1 MRDTRSWFVYIIEC
15 KDGKLYTGIA
25 LNIERRLAEHNKGRA
40 CRFTKYRWPVK
51 LLLKESWPDKSS
63 ARKREIEIKKLKR
76 IEKLELMGKGPSASR
91 KLEASGSNFT
101 S

>member
-1 MRDTRSWFVYIIEC
+1 MQDTRSWFVYIIEC
-15 KDGKLYTGIA
+15 RDKKLYTGIT
-25 LNIERRLAEHNKGRA
+25 LDIEKRLAKHNKGLG

-51 LLLKESWPDKSS
+51 LLFKECCLDQSS
-63 ARKREIEIKKLKR
+63 ARRREIEIKKLKR
-76 IEKLELMGKGPSASR
+76 TEKFELVDKGPSASR

>member
-1 MRDTRSWFVYIIEC
+1 MSDARNWFVYIIEC
-15 KDGKLYTGIA
+15 KDKKLYTGIT
-25 LNIERRLAEHNKGRA
+25 IDVDKRVGEHNKGLG

-51 LLLKESWPDKSS
+51 LIYKERCSDKSS
-63 ARKREIEIKKLKR
+63 ARKREIEIKKLR
-76 IEKLELMGKGPSASR
+76 RAEKLEFIHKGPSASR